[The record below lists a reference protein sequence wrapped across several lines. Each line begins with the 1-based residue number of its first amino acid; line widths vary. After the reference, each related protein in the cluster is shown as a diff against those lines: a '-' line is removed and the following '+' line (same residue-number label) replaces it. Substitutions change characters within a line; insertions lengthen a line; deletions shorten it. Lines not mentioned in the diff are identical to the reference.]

1 MYCVLCCRHLCYY
14 ENKYST
20 ALFQVL
26 YLLQVIWALEYQ
38 PEVFQ
43 KWEFHPG
50 LLSTTKKSWED
61 PHYHICLAL
70 EVQDQTSTIHFFG
83 HMFFFFLH
91 FWSYGHFLVK

>member
-1 MYCVLCCRHLCYY
+1 MNHHNTY
-14 ENKYST
+14 KYST

-70 EVQDQTSTIHFFG
+70 EVQDQKSTIHYFG
-83 HMFFFFLH
+83 HMFFLH